1 MVLGAGAEGVV
12 VERSQTRSKTVE
24 VDQEL
29 NEIESVN

>member
-29 NEIESVN
+29 NEIELVN